1 MGRTE
6 GRFVLCP
13 LIGFVNRLEPLI
25 IADVLYERL
34 HLPQPRLH
42 RFQLSAGTVIG
53 AVNILDFGLKV
64 SISEKTILGEIA
76 DGTGSFLKVVDLR
89 PMLIAF
95 AFLYLDTIL
104 NVYNEGDA
112 FSLCLHPLLTGIA
125 SSDAFL
131 EPFFGIVFSDCFCA
145 GEPFLSLS
153 AEGNVLA
160 RFDFI
165 SGLLH
170 QL

>member
-1 MGRTE
+1 MFFSLNGKECASCCLEDHQLRFVGRTE

-89 PMLIAF
+89 PMLIAL
-95 AFLYLDTIL
+95 APGSSETKA
-104 NVYNEGDA
+104 DA
-112 FSLCLHPLLTGIA
+112 
-125 SSDAFL
+125 
-131 EPFFGIVFSDCFCA
+131 
-145 GEPFLSLS
+145 
-153 AEGNVLA
+153 
-160 RFDFI
+160 
-165 SGLLH
+165 
-170 QL
+170 